1 MSSYPEHLT
10 AVVAQERI
18 ADLHRAALKGQLRAE
33 VPRRHR
39 VRRQRP
45 AWWTRVTGSPQPT
58 AA

>member
-10 AVVAQERI
+10 AAVAQERI
-18 ADLHRAALKGQLRAE
+18 ADLHRAARKAQPGAE

-39 VRRQRP
+39 VPRRRP
-45 AWWTRVTGSPQPT
+45 AWWTRVTGSPQPQ

>member
-1 MSSYPEHLT
+1 MSSYPEHFT
-10 AVVAQERI
+10 AVIAMERI
-18 ADLHRAALKGQLRAE
+18 ADLHRAARKAQHGAGL
-33 VPRRHR
+33 PRRHR